1 MISLYSSF
9 LQRAYDQIIHDVCI
23 QKLPVVICIDRAG
36 VVGNDGE
43 THQGVFDLSFL
54 STVPNLTIM
63 APKDFK
69 ELENML
75 EFALQLQQPV
85 CIRYPR
91 GGEQHQFEEQANIE
105 YGKAEVIKN
114 GTDITI
120 ITIGNM
126 VSRALEISSILEC
139 ENISAEIINARF
151 QKPLDKI
158 TIQNSIIKTKKV
170 LTIEDNIIIGGLG
183 TQISNIINE
192 QQLENV
198 KIHKI
203 GYPDEFIKH
212 GSIQQIEKQYG
223 LDAESIAKLIKT
235 IV

>member
-1 MISLYSSF
+1 
-9 LQRAYDQIIHDVCI
+9 
-23 QKLPVVICIDRAG
+23 
-36 VVGNDGE
+36 
-43 THQGVFDLSFL
+43 
-54 STVPNLTIM
+54 
-63 APKDFK
+63 
-69 ELENML
+69 ML

-151 QKPLDKI
+151 
-158 TIQNSIIKTKKV
+158 KV